1 MSVFNVL
8 IAERASSK
16 KVFGTILFG
25 SNLIFTFGG
34 VLIPTLGYFL
44 LDVVGWRFFVLMASL
59 PVFVPAILILHFFM
73 VAPLSYVSDCESE
86 VKFQSAHKVLDS
98 ITRICKMSIFKAAL
112 TYHGWGTILLLP
124 SLIQLSN
131 TTEAEQSCTHCEAV
145 TEEFPALALANGAAV
160 LGGLVAIK
168 MRKRVNFRLVF
179 TLLAAANVLSYTAI
193 FLIEQNLI
201 IIVITSISVMFSY
214 GMTQMAASYI
224 MYDERYFGT
233 RNLTLACGI
242 TTGFGMV
249 GGASGA
255 TVASLATPW
264 IAVIS
269 GLAVSVVEII
279 VTMSMYEQDQL

>member
-1 MSVFNVL
+1 
-8 IAERASSK
+8 
-16 KVFGTILFG
+16 
-25 SNLIFTFGG
+25 
-34 VLIPTLGYFL
+34 
-44 LDVVGWRFFVLMASL
+44 
-59 PVFVPAILILHFFM
+59 
-73 VAPLSYVSDCESE
+73 
-86 VKFQSAHKVLDS
+86 
-98 ITRICKMSIFKAAL
+98 
-112 TYHGWGTILLLP
+112 
-124 SLIQLSN
+124 
-131 TTEAEQSCTHCEAV
+131 
-145 TEEFPALALANGAAV
+145 
-160 LGGLVAIK
+160 

-179 TLLAAANVLSYTAI
+179 TLLAATNVLSYTAM

-279 VTMSMYEQDQL
+279 VTMSMSEQDQL